1 MVRGGLC
8 RHALVQSPNQVLEEL
23 ACPTSIPNCRR
34 AHHADAARSEITAAP
49 RGRARPIR
57 PVDAIRARHTV
68 PAGVC
73 RGPAAARDDVRHAGR
88 HQLFVLLPPPPGRA
102 RQRVSDTHTVKKL
115 AEDSI
120 VHRPARECLD
130 PRRRTR
136 TDGRTDGPHLDRSPR
151 LTAPA
156 GRALHALGCLANWDA
171 QGKLTYYCV
180 VQVRRPSSYCMHAVW
195 SKLKTGC
202 CARLVG
208 ARPAGFALIP
218 CRVSYK

>member
-1 MVRGGLC
+1 
-8 RHALVQSPNQVLEEL
+8 
-23 ACPTSIPNCRR
+23 
-34 AHHADAARSEITAAP
+34 
-49 RGRARPIR
+49 
-57 PVDAIRARHTV
+57 
-68 PAGVC
+68 VC

-102 RQRVSDTHTVKKL
+102 RQRVSDTHTVKEL

-171 QGKLTYYCV
+171 QGKLTYYTVWFRFAALARTACMPCG
-180 VQVRRPSSYCMHAVW
+180 RSS
-195 SKLKTGC
+195 
-202 CARLVG
+202 RL
-208 ARPAGFALIP
+208 AAA
-218 CRVSYK
+218 RVSSVQDRRVLH